1 MQSLPISIF
10 PIHSKPFGYTY
21 EEWSAKWWQW
31 LLSIPKSK
39 NPALDSTG
47 ANAHINQNYPN
58 VFFLCQTYQEGVP
71 PIPNRTVTV
80 PAGRSIFMP
89 IINWISIMHN
99 DGETEQESIQIANK
113 RMDVVANLQISINEL
128 TVKNGLEK
136 YRAQSAFFE
145 IALPED
151 NILALPSG
159 LIRAISDGYWLF
171 FKPLEG
177 DTKITSFGSCSSGAT
192 RIGVSYNLSIEHT

>member
-21 EEWSAKWWQW
+21 GEWSAIWWQW

-80 PAGRSIFMP
+80 PASRSIFMP

-99 DGETEQESIQIANK
+99 DGETEQESIEIANK
-113 RMDVVANLQISINEL
+113 RMDVVASLQISINEL

-151 NILALPSG
+151 NILALSSG

-177 DTKITSFGSCSSGAT
+177 DTKISSFGSCSSGAT